1 MPSILTNNT
10 KVYSAR
16 NFLRNFYDNANEN
29 LYIGVGTSGSPPAW
43 TTTAPVPENT
53 YQEQKDF
60 WQYLL
65 GVAKVD
71 VINDSEIVVPRKTW
85 QSGTS
90 YVVFDDTEESG
101 TGTFDINAGR
111 DFYVVNNTG
120 KVYMCTAAGTST
132 VEPSH
137 SDTSGTVESDG
148 VGWKYLY
155 SLGTDVADTIFSNSQ
170 WMPVPT
176 LVSNTH
182 PGASAS
188 IAEGELYMGDGSGSF
203 RTDRIYYTNAAIGTT
218 GATMDADSASWS
230 EFTGDLDLGAFWAVA
245 AVDLPGTGDCATEF
259 GTGTSY
265 VQIAALLNPKDNGG
279 NFITQDYSGT
289 QNTNSFESHTTLT
302 KGVVLTIDN
311 RAVISR
317 SASQTETL
325 RVLLEF

>member
-29 LYIGVGTSGSPPAW
+29 LYIGVGTANAAW

-85 QSGTS
+85 QSGAS
-90 YVVFDDTEESG
+90 YVVFDDTAESG

-120 KVYMCTAAGTST
+120 KVYMCTVAGTST

-188 IAEGELYMGDGSGSF
+188 M
-203 RTDRIYYTNAAIGTT
+203 
-218 GATMDADSASWS
+218 ASWS